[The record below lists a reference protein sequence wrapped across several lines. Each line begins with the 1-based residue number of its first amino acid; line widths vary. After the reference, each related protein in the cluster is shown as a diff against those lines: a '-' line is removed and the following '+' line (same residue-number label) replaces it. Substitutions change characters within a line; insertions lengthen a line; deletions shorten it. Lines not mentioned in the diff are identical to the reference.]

1 MFALSAG
8 NQPGGGMANAPRTLP
23 RTVSR
28 DSDVEKSLRGLTDDE
43 SIRSGRR
50 GRNRSKDIKYVSYNF
65 SLMSYSFQV

>member
-8 NQPGGGMANAPRTLP
+8 GGNPPGGMVNAPRTLP

-43 SIRSGRR
+43 SIRSGTRR
-50 GRNRSKDIKYVSYNF
+50 GRNRSKDIKYVSYNL
-65 SLMSYSFQV
+65 SLLL

>member
-8 NQPGGGMANAPRTLP
+8 GGNPPGGGMVNAPRTLP

-43 SIRSGRR
+43 SIRSGTRR
-50 GRNRSKDIKYVSYNF
+50 GRNRSKDIKYVSYIF
-65 SLMSYSFQV
+65 SLLL

>member
-8 NQPGGGMANAPRTLP
+8 GGNPPGMVNAPRTLP

-43 SIRSGRR
+43 SIRSGTRR
-50 GRNRSKDIKYVSYNF
+50 GRNRSKDIKYVSYIF
-65 SLMSYSFQV
+65 SLLL